1 VIHVQRFADQTL
13 RILDLGIEVVRS
25 NIDELSADIGEK
37 HLEAKPLFYF
47 GSSSGL

>member
-1 VIHVQRFADQTL
+1 VIHAQGFADQTL
-13 RILDLGIEVVRS
+13 RILDLGIEVVGS

-47 GSSSGL
+47 GLPSGL